1 MSVKKFKKHKGYESL
16 NRKFLQR
23 NDLSLEARGLLA
35 YMESMPDDYIF
46 HKTNLYKCFAKNK
59 KTSVERIWNE
69 LLDNHF
75 IIAFSKGKAP
85 KQEFEY
91 LFTHEGFSEQEV
103 EQISQEYLS
112 ENWEIAYRSG
122 TNRKPASYYQKQVK
136 NTQNTG
142 NEVLQELRKYQGV
155 ENQHLDN
162 HGISV
167 GVDFEQ
173 HNLNSSK
180 RTDNKL
186 TNKSFILNG
195 DEEEEKENK
204 KEISKFEEIAT
215 KEIPEALKMI
225 DTISKEMANPE
236 EAKNII
242 RFEVVESLA
251 SLPSSSQV
259 NTWLS
264 EAVSFSSENCQSY
277 PHLAEYIA
285 KNYKMRVQRW
295 TVERTK
301 TRLEEQ
307 NRENN
312 NFHIPMDGP
321 WNTK

>member
-1 MSVKKFKKHKGYESL
+1 MSVKKFRKSKGYESL
-16 NRKFLQR
+16 SREFLQR

-35 YMESMPDDYIF
+35 YMESMPDDYVF
-46 HKTNLYKCFAKNK
+46 HKTQLYKCFDKNK

-69 LLDNHF
+69 LLDQHF
-75 IIAFSKGKAP
+75 IIAFSRGSGP
-85 KQEFEY
+85 KQEFDY
-91 LFTHEGFSEQEV
+91 LFTHESFSEQDISELNNQYFAEGWEV
-103 EQISQEYLS
+103 
-112 ENWEIAYRSG
+112 AYRSG
-122 TNRKPASYYQKQVK
+122 TNRKPASFYQEKPK
-136 NTQNTG
+136 NEENTKADKSSKH
-142 NEVLQELRKYQGV
+142 EGV
-155 ENQHLDN
+155 ENQHPDN
-162 HGISV
+162 NGISK

-173 HNLNSSK
+173 HDLNSTKS
-180 RTDNKL
+180 TDNKL

-204 KEISKFEEIAT
+204 KEISTFEEIST

-307 NRENN
+307 NLECN

>member
-1 MSVKKFKKHKGYESL
+1 MSVKKFRKSKGYESL
-16 NRKFLQR
+16 SREFLQR

-35 YMESMPDDYIF
+35 YMESMPDDYVF
-46 HKTNLYKCFAKNK
+46 HKTQLYKCFDKNK

-69 LLDNHF
+69 LLDQHF
-75 IIAFSKGKAP
+75 IIAFSRGSGP
-85 KQEFEY
+85 KQEFDY
-91 LFTHEGFSEQEV
+91 LFTHESFSEQDISELNNQYFAEGWEV
-103 EQISQEYLS
+103 
-112 ENWEIAYRSG
+112 AYRSG
-122 TNRKPASYYQKQVK
+122 TNRKPASFYQEKPK
-136 NTQNTG
+136 NEENTKADKSSKH
-142 NEVLQELRKYQGV
+142 VGV
-155 ENQHLDN
+155 ENQHPDKN
-162 HGISV
+162 GISK

-173 HNLNSSK
+173 HDLNSTKS
-180 RTDNKL
+180 TDNKL

-204 KEISKFEEIAT
+204 KEISNFEEIAT

-225 DTISKEMANPE
+225 DTISKEMVNPE
-236 EAKNII
+236 AAKNII
-242 RFEVVESLA
+242 RFEVIESLA

-264 EAVSFSSENCQSY
+264 EAISFSSENCQSY

-301 TRLEEQ
+301 IRLEEQ
-307 NRENN
+307 NRESN

-321 WNTK
+321 WNSK

>member
-1 MSVKKFKKHKGYESL
+1 MSVKKFRKSKGYESL
-16 NRKFLQR
+16 SREFLQR

-35 YMESMPDDYIF
+35 YMESMPDDYVF
-46 HKTNLYKCFAKNK
+46 HKTQLYKCFDKNK

-69 LLDNHF
+69 LLDQHF
-75 IIAFSKGKAP
+75 IIAFSRGSGP
-85 KQEFEY
+85 KQEFDY
-91 LFTHEGFSEQEV
+91 LFTHESFSEQDISELNNQYFAAGWEV
-103 EQISQEYLS
+103 
-112 ENWEIAYRSG
+112 AYRSG
-122 TNRKPASYYQKQVK
+122 TNRKPASFYQEKPK
-136 NTQNTG
+136 NEENTKADKSSKH
-142 NEVLQELRKYQGV
+142 EGV
-155 ENQHLDN
+155 ENQHPDN
-162 HGISV
+162 NGISK

-173 HNLNSSK
+173 HDLNSTKS
-180 RTDNKL
+180 TDNKL

-204 KEISKFEEIAT
+204 KEISNFEEIAT

-225 DTISKEMANPE
+225 DTISKKMVNPE

>member
-1 MSVKKFKKHKGYESL
+1 MSVKKFRKSKGYESL
-16 NRKFLQR
+16 SREFLQR

-35 YMESMPDDYIF
+35 YMESMPDDYVF
-46 HKTNLYKCFAKNK
+46 HKTQLYKCFDKNK

-69 LLDNHF
+69 LLDQHF
-75 IIAFSKGKAP
+75 IIAFSRGSGP
-85 KQEFEY
+85 KQEFDY
-91 LFTHEGFSEQEV
+91 LFTHESFSEQDISELNNQYFAEGWEV
-103 EQISQEYLS
+103 
-112 ENWEIAYRSG
+112 AYRSG
-122 TNRKPASYYQKQVK
+122 TNRKPASFYQEKTK
-136 NTQNTG
+136 NEENAKADKSSKH
-142 NEVLQELRKYQGV
+142 EGV
-155 ENQHLDN
+155 ENQHPDN
-162 HGISV
+162 KGISN

-173 HNLNSSK
+173 HDLNSTKS
-180 RTDNKL
+180 TDNKL

-204 KEISKFEEIAT
+204 KVISNFEEIAT

-225 DTISKEMANPE
+225 DTISEEMVNPE

-264 EAVSFSSENCQSY
+264 EAISFSSENCQSY

-301 TRLEEQ
+301 IRLEEQ
-307 NRENN
+307 NRESN

-321 WNTK
+321 WNSK

>member
-1 MSVKKFKKHKGYESL
+1 MSVKKFRKSKGYESL
-16 NRKFLQR
+16 SREFLQR

-35 YMESMPDDYIF
+35 YMESMPDDYVF
-46 HKTNLYKCFAKNK
+46 HKTQLYKCFDKNK

-69 LLDNHF
+69 LLDQHF
-75 IIAFSKGKAP
+75 IIAFSRGSGP
-85 KQEFEY
+85 KQEFDY
-91 LFTHEGFSEQEV
+91 LFTHESFSEQDISELNNQYFAEGWEV
-103 EQISQEYLS
+103 
-112 ENWEIAYRSG
+112 AYRSG
-122 TNRKPASYYQKQVK
+122 TNRKPASFYQEKPK
-136 NTQNTG
+136 NEENTKADKSS
-142 NEVLQELRKYQGV
+142 KYEGV
-155 ENQHLDN
+155 ENQHPDN
-162 HGISV
+162 NGISK

-173 HNLNSSK
+173 HDLNSTKS
-180 RTDNKL
+180 TDNKL

-204 KEISKFEEIAT
+204 KEISNFEEIAT

-225 DTISKEMANPE
+225 DTISKEMVNPE

-242 RFEVVESLA
+242 RFEVVESLV

>member
-1 MSVKKFKKHKGYESL
+1 MSIKKFRKSKGYESL
-16 NRKFLQR
+16 SREFLQR

-35 YMESMPDDYIF
+35 YMESMPDDYVF
-46 HKTNLYKCFAKNK
+46 HKTQLYKCFDKNK

-69 LLDNHF
+69 LLDQHF
-75 IIAFSKGKAP
+75 IIAFSRGSGP
-85 KQEFEY
+85 KQEFDY
-91 LFTHEGFSEQEV
+91 LFTHESFSEQDISELNNQYFAEGWEV
-103 EQISQEYLS
+103 
-112 ENWEIAYRSG
+112 AYRSG
-122 TNRKPASYYQKQVK
+122 TNRKPASFYQEKPK
-136 NTQNTG
+136 NEENTKAYKSSKH
-142 NEVLQELRKYQGV
+142 EGV
-155 ENQHLDN
+155 ENQHPDN
-162 HGISV
+162 NGISK

-173 HNLNSSK
+173 HDLNSTKS
-180 RTDNKL
+180 TDNKL

-225 DTISKEMANPE
+225 DTISKEMVNPE

>member
-1 MSVKKFKKHKGYESL
+1 MSVKKFRKSKGYESL
-16 NRKFLQR
+16 SREFLQR

-35 YMESMPDDYIF
+35 YMESMPDDYVF
-46 HKTNLYKCFAKNK
+46 HKTQLYKCFEKNK
-59 KTSVERIWNE
+59 KRSVERIWNE
-69 LLDNHF
+69 LLDKHF
-75 IIAFSKGKAP
+75 IIAFSRGSGP
-85 KQEFEY
+85 RQEFDY
-91 LFTHEGFSEQEV
+91 LFTHESFSEQDISELNNQYFAEGWEV
-103 EQISQEYLS
+103 
-112 ENWEIAYRSG
+112 AYRSG
-122 TNRKPASYYQKQVK
+122 TNRKPASFYQEKSKKEENNIPDKTSKHEGV
-136 NTQNTG
+136 QN
-142 NEVLQELRKYQGV
+142 E
-155 ENQHLDN
+155 HPDN
-162 HGISV
+162 KGISV
-167 GVDFEQ
+167 GVHFEQ

-204 KEISKFEEIAT
+204 KEFSKFEEIAK

-225 DTISKEMANPE
+225 DTISKEMVNPE

-301 TRLEEQ
+301 TRLEER

>member
-1 MSVKKFKKHKGYESL
+1 MSVKKFRKSKGYESL
-16 NRKFLQR
+16 SREFLQR

-35 YMESMPDDYIF
+35 YMESMPDDYVF
-46 HKTNLYKCFAKNK
+46 HKTQLYKCFDKNK

-69 LLDNHF
+69 LLDQHF
-75 IIAFSKGKAP
+75 IIAFSRGLGP
-85 KQEFEY
+85 KQEFDY
-91 LFTHEGFSEQEV
+91 LFTHESFSEQDISELNNQYFAEGWEV
-103 EQISQEYLS
+103 
-112 ENWEIAYRSG
+112 AYRSG
-122 TNRKPASYYQKQVK
+122 TNRKPASFYQEKTK
-136 NTQNTG
+136 NEE
-142 NEVLQELRKYQGV
+142 NEKADKYSKHEGV
-155 ENQHLDN
+155 ENQHPDN
-162 HGISV
+162 KGISK

-173 HNLNSSK
+173 HDLNSTKS
-180 RTDNKL
+180 TDNKL

-204 KEISKFEEIAT
+204 KVISNFEEIAT

-225 DTISKEMANPE
+225 DTISEEMVNPE
-236 EAKNII
+236 ESKNII

-264 EAVSFSSENCQSY
+264 EAISFSSENCQSY

-285 KNYKMRVQRW
+285 KNYKMRVQKW

-301 TRLEEQ
+301 IRLEEQ
-307 NRENN
+307 NRESN

-321 WNTK
+321 WNSK

>member
-1 MSVKKFKKHKGYESL
+1 MSVKKFRKSKGYESL
-16 NRKFLQR
+16 SREFLQR

-35 YMESMPDDYIF
+35 YMESMPDDYVF
-46 HKTNLYKCFAKNK
+46 HKTQLYKCFDKNK

-69 LLDNHF
+69 LLDQHF
-75 IIAFSKGKAP
+75 IIAFSRGSGP
-85 KQEFEY
+85 KQEFDY
-91 LFTHEGFSEQEV
+91 LFTHESFSEQDISELNNQYFAEGWEV
-103 EQISQEYLS
+103 
-112 ENWEIAYRSG
+112 AYRSG
-122 TNRKPASYYQKQVK
+122 TNRKPASFYQEKPK
-136 NTQNTG
+136 NEENTKDDKSSKH
-142 NEVLQELRKYQGV
+142 VGV
-155 ENQHLDN
+155 ENQHPDKN
-162 HGISV
+162 GISK

-173 HNLNSSK
+173 HDLNSIKS
-180 RTDNKL
+180 TDNKL

-204 KEISKFEEIAT
+204 KEISNFEEIAT

-225 DTISKEMANPE
+225 DTISKEMVNPE

>member
-1 MSVKKFKKHKGYESL
+1 MSVKKFRKSKGYESL
-16 NRKFLQR
+16 SREFLQR

-35 YMESMPDDYIF
+35 YMESMPDDYVF
-46 HKTNLYKCFAKNK
+46 HKTQLYKCFDKNK

-69 LLDNHF
+69 LLDQHF
-75 IIAFSKGKAP
+75 IIAFSRGSGP
-85 KQEFEY
+85 KQEFDY
-91 LFTHEGFSEQEV
+91 LFTHESFSEQDISELNNQYFAEGWEV
-103 EQISQEYLS
+103 
-112 ENWEIAYRSG
+112 AYRSG
-122 TNRKPASYYQKQVK
+122 TNRKPASFYQEKPK
-136 NTQNTG
+136 NEENTKADKSSKH
-142 NEVLQELRKYQGV
+142 EGV
-155 ENQHLDN
+155 ENQHPDN
-162 HGISV
+162 NGFSK

-173 HNLNSSK
+173 HDLNSTKS
-180 RTDNKL
+180 TDNKL

-204 KEISKFEEIAT
+204 KEISNFEEIAT

-225 DTISKEMANPE
+225 DTISKEMVNPE

>member
-1 MSVKKFKKHKGYESL
+1 MSVKKFRKSKGYESL
-16 NRKFLQR
+16 SREFLQR

-35 YMESMPDDYIF
+35 YMESMPDDYVF
-46 HKTNLYKCFAKNK
+46 HKTQLYKCFDKNK

-69 LLDNHF
+69 LLDQHF
-75 IIAFSKGKAP
+75 IIAFSRGSGP
-85 KQEFEY
+85 KQEFDY
-91 LFTHEGFSEQEV
+91 LFTHESFSEQDISELNNQYFAEGWEV
-103 EQISQEYLS
+103 
-112 ENWEIAYRSG
+112 AYRSG
-122 TNRKPASYYQKQVK
+122 TNRKPASFYQEKPK
-136 NTQNTG
+136 NEEKTKADKSSKH
-142 NEVLQELRKYQGV
+142 EGV
-155 ENQHLDN
+155 ENQHPDN
-162 HGISV
+162 NGISK

-173 HNLNSSK
+173 HNLNSTKS
-180 RTDNKL
+180 TDNKL

-225 DTISKEMANPE
+225 DTISKEMVNPE

-307 NRENN
+307 KRENN

>member
-1 MSVKKFKKHKGYESL
+1 MSVKKFRKSKGYESL
-16 NRKFLQR
+16 SREFLQR

-35 YMESMPDDYIF
+35 YMESMPDDYVF
-46 HKTNLYKCFAKNK
+46 HKTQLYKCFDKNK

-69 LLDNHF
+69 LLDQHF
-75 IIAFSKGKAP
+75 IIAFSRGTGP
-85 KQEFEY
+85 KQEFDY
-91 LFTHEGFSEQEV
+91 LFTHESFSKQDISELNNQYFAEGWEV
-103 EQISQEYLS
+103 
-112 ENWEIAYRSG
+112 AYRSG
-122 TNRKPASYYQKQVK
+122 TNRKPASFYQEKPK
-136 NTQNTG
+136 NEENTKADKSSKH
-142 NEVLQELRKYQGV
+142 EGV
-155 ENQHLDN
+155 ENQHPDN
-162 HGISV
+162 NGISK

-173 HNLNSSK
+173 HDLNSTKS
-180 RTDNKL
+180 TDNKL

-204 KEISKFEEIAT
+204 KAISNFEEIAT

-251 SLPSSSQV
+251 SLPSSYQV

-264 EAVSFSSENCQSY
+264 EAVSFSSEKCQSY

>member
-1 MSVKKFKKHKGYESL
+1 MSVKKFRKSKGYESL
-16 NRKFLQR
+16 SREFLQR

-35 YMESMPDDYIF
+35 YMESMPDDYVF
-46 HKTNLYKCFAKNK
+46 HKTQLYKCFDKNK

-69 LLDNHF
+69 LLDQHF
-75 IIAFSKGKAP
+75 IIAFSRGSGP
-85 KQEFEY
+85 KQEFDY
-91 LFTHEGFSEQEV
+91 LFTHESFSEQDISELNNQYFAEGWEV
-103 EQISQEYLS
+103 
-112 ENWEIAYRSG
+112 AYRSG
-122 TNRKPASYYQKQVK
+122 TNRKPASFYQEKTK
-136 NTQNTG
+136 NEENTTAG
-142 NEVLQELRKYQGV
+142 KSSKHECVG
-155 ENQHLDN
+155 NQHPDN
-162 HGISV
+162 NGISV
-167 GVDFEQ
+167 GVRFEQ
-173 HNLNSSK
+173 HDLNSTKS
-180 RTDNKL
+180 TDNKL

-204 KEISKFEEIAT
+204 KEFSKFEEIAT

>member
-180 RTDNKL
+180 STGNKFI
-186 TNKSFILNG
+186 NKGLLING
-195 DEEEEKENK
+195 DDEEENNKQSSEFQYQFEKAKRDYLECFPFEKELIESLMKTKFPEDRKIEMMDFLFTTRVGFDLDYSDPTQASIAFAELVQEQLMDNK
-204 KEISKFEEIAT
+204 YNSTQNYLSYFRIGLQQKIAT
-215 KEIPEALKMI
+215 KK
-225 DTISKEMANPE
+225 
-236 EAKNII
+236 
-242 RFEVVESLA
+242 
-251 SLPSSSQV
+251 
-259 NTWLS
+259 
-264 EAVSFSSENCQSY
+264 AVSFVHY
-277 PHLAEYIA
+277 
-285 KNYKMRVQRW
+285 
-295 TVERTK
+295 
-301 TRLEEQ
+301 
-307 NRENN
+307 
-312 NFHIPMDGP
+312 
-321 WNTK
+321 

>member
-1 MSVKKFKKHKGYESL
+1 MSVKKFRKSKGYESL
-16 NRKFLQR
+16 SREFLQR

-35 YMESMPDDYIF
+35 YMESMPDDYVF
-46 HKTNLYKCFAKNK
+46 HKTQLYKCFDKNK

-69 LLDNHF
+69 LLDQHF
-75 IIAFSKGKAP
+75 IIAFSRGSGP
-85 KQEFEY
+85 KQEFDY
-91 LFTHEGFSEQEV
+91 LFTHESFSEQDISELNNQYFAEGWEV
-103 EQISQEYLS
+103 
-112 ENWEIAYRSG
+112 AYRSG
-122 TNRKPASYYQKQVK
+122 TNRKPASFYQEKPK
-136 NTQNTG
+136 NEENTKADKSSKH
-142 NEVLQELRKYQGV
+142 EGV
-155 ENQHLDN
+155 ENQHPDN
-162 HGISV
+162 NGISK

-173 HNLNSSK
+173 HDLNSTKS
-180 RTDNKL
+180 TDNKL

-204 KEISKFEEIAT
+204 KEISNFEEIAM

-225 DTISKEMANPE
+225 DTISKEMVNPE

>member
-1 MSVKKFKKHKGYESL
+1 M
-16 NRKFLQR
+16 
-23 NDLSLEARGLLA
+23 SLEARGLLA
-35 YMESMPDDYIF
+35 YMESMPDDYVF
-46 HKTNLYKCFAKNK
+46 HKTQLYKCFDKNK
-59 KTSVERIWNE
+59 KTLVERIWNE
-69 LLDNHF
+69 LLDQHF
-75 IIAFSKGKAP
+75 IIAFSGCSRP
-85 KQEFEY
+85 KQEFDY
-91 LFTHEGFSEQEV
+91 LFTYESFSEQDISELNNQYFAEGWEV
-103 EQISQEYLS
+103 
-112 ENWEIAYRSG
+112 AYRSG
-122 TNRKPASYYQKQVK
+122 TNRKLASFYQEKPK
-136 NTQNTG
+136 NEEHTKTDKSSKH
-142 NEVLQELRKYQGV
+142 E
-155 ENQHLDN
+155 
-162 HGISV
+162 
-167 GVDFEQ
+167 GVDFQQ
-173 HNLNSSK
+173 HDLNITKS
-180 RTDNKL
+180 TDNKL

-195 DEEEEKENK
+195 DEEEEKE
-204 KEISKFEEIAT
+204 ISDFEEIAT

-225 DTISKEMANPE
+225 DIISKEMVNPE

-312 NFHIPMDGP
+312 IFHIPMDGP

>member
-1 MSVKKFKKHKGYESL
+1 MSIKKFRKKNKGYESL
-16 NRKFLQR
+16 SREFLQR

-35 YMESMPDDYIF
+35 YMESMPDDYVF
-46 HKTNLYKCFAKNK
+46 HKTQLYKCFDKNK

-69 LLDNHF
+69 LLDQHF
-75 IIAFSKGKAP
+75 IIAFSRGSGP
-85 KQEFEY
+85 KQEFDY
-91 LFTHEGFSEQEV
+91 LFTHESFSEQDISELNNQYFAEGWEV
-103 EQISQEYLS
+103 
-112 ENWEIAYRSG
+112 AYRSG
-122 TNRKPASYYQKQVK
+122 TNRKPASFYQEKPK
-136 NTQNTG
+136 NEENTKADKSSKH
-142 NEVLQELRKYQGV
+142 EGV
-155 ENQHLDN
+155 DFQHPDN
-162 HGISV
+162 NGTSK

-173 HNLNSSK
+173 RDLNSSK

-204 KEISKFEEIAT
+204 KEISNFEEIAT

-295 TVERTK
+295 AVERTK

>member
-1 MSVKKFKKHKGYESL
+1 MSVKKFRKSKGYESL
-16 NRKFLQR
+16 SREFLQR

-35 YMESMPDDYIF
+35 YMESMPDDYVF
-46 HKTNLYKCFAKNK
+46 HKTQLYKCFDKNK

-69 LLDNHF
+69 LLDQHF
-75 IIAFSKGKAP
+75 IIAFSRGSGP
-85 KQEFEY
+85 KQEFDY
-91 LFTHEGFSEQEV
+91 LFTHESFSEQDISELNNQYFAEGWEV
-103 EQISQEYLS
+103 
-112 ENWEIAYRSG
+112 AYRSG
-122 TNRKPASYYQKQVK
+122 TNRKPASFYQEKPK
-136 NTQNTG
+136 NEENTKADKSSKH
-142 NEVLQELRKYQGV
+142 EGV
-155 ENQHLDN
+155 ENQHPDN
-162 HGISV
+162 NGISK

-173 HNLNSSK
+173 HDLNSTKS
-180 RTDNKL
+180 TDNKL

-225 DTISKEMANPE
+225 DTISKEMVNPE

-307 NRENN
+307 KRENN

>member
-1 MSVKKFKKHKGYESL
+1 MSVKKFRKSKGYESL
-16 NRKFLQR
+16 SREFLQR

-35 YMESMPDDYIF
+35 YMESMPDDYVF
-46 HKTNLYKCFAKNK
+46 HKTQLYKCFDKNK

-69 LLDNHF
+69 LLDQHF
-75 IIAFSKGKAP
+75 IIAFSRGSGP
-85 KQEFEY
+85 KQEFDY
-91 LFTHEGFSEQEV
+91 LFTHESFSEQDISELNNQYFAEGWEV
-103 EQISQEYLS
+103 
-112 ENWEIAYRSG
+112 AYRSG
-122 TNRKPASYYQKQVK
+122 TNRKPASFYQEKTK
-136 NTQNTG
+136 NEENAKADKSSKH
-142 NEVLQELRKYQGV
+142 EGV
-155 ENQHLDN
+155 ENQHPDN
-162 HGISV
+162 KGISK

-173 HNLNSSK
+173 HDLNSTKS
-180 RTDNKL
+180 TDNKL

-204 KEISKFEEIAT
+204 KVISNFEEIAT

-225 DTISKEMANPE
+225 DTISEEMVNPE

-264 EAVSFSSENCQSY
+264 EAISFSSENCQSY

-301 TRLEEQ
+301 IRLEEQ
-307 NRENN
+307 NRESN

-321 WNTK
+321 WNSK

>member
-1 MSVKKFKKHKGYESL
+1 MSVKKFRKSKGYESL
-16 NRKFLQR
+16 SREFLQR

-35 YMESMPDDYIF
+35 YMESMPDDYVF
-46 HKTNLYKCFAKNK
+46 HKTQLYKCFDKNK

-69 LLDNHF
+69 LLDQHF
-75 IIAFSKGKAP
+75 IIAFSRGSGP
-85 KQEFEY
+85 KQEFDY
-91 LFTHEGFSEQEV
+91 LFTHESFSEQDISELNNQYFAEGWEV
-103 EQISQEYLS
+103 
-112 ENWEIAYRSG
+112 AYRSG
-122 TNRKPASYYQKQVK
+122 TNRKPASFYQEKLQNEE
-136 NTQNTG
+136 NTKADKSSKH
-142 NEVLQELRKYQGV
+142 EGV
-155 ENQHLDN
+155 ENQHPDN
-162 HGISV
+162 NGISK

-173 HNLNSSK
+173 HNLNSTKS
-180 RTDNKL
+180 TDNKL

-215 KEIPEALKMI
+215 KEILEALKMI

-312 NFHIPMDGP
+312 NFHIPMNGP

>member
-1 MSVKKFKKHKGYESL
+1 MSVKKFRKSKGYESL
-16 NRKFLQR
+16 SREFLQR

-35 YMESMPDDYIF
+35 YMESMPDDYVF
-46 HKTNLYKCFAKNK
+46 HKTQLYKCFDKNK

-69 LLDNHF
+69 LLDQHF
-75 IIAFSKGKAP
+75 IIAFSRGSGP
-85 KQEFEY
+85 KQEFDY
-91 LFTHEGFSEQEV
+91 LFTHESFSEQDISELNNQYFAEGWEV
-103 EQISQEYLS
+103 
-112 ENWEIAYRSG
+112 AYRSG
-122 TNRKPASYYQKQVK
+122 TNRKPASFYQEKPQNEE
-136 NTQNTG
+136 NTKADKSSKH
-142 NEVLQELRKYQGV
+142 EGV
-155 ENQHLDN
+155 ENQHPDN
-162 HGISV
+162 NGISK

-173 HNLNSSK
+173 HNLNSTKS
-180 RTDNKL
+180 TDNKL

-225 DTISKEMANPE
+225 ETISKEMANPE

-312 NFHIPMDGP
+312 NFHIPMNGP

>member
-1 MSVKKFKKHKGYESL
+1 MSVKKFRKSKGYESL
-16 NRKFLQR
+16 SREFLQR

-35 YMESMPDDYIF
+35 YMESMPDDYVF
-46 HKTNLYKCFAKNK
+46 HKTQLYKCFEKNK
-59 KTSVERIWNE
+59 KRSVERIWNE
-69 LLDNHF
+69 LLDKHF
-75 IIAFSKGKAP
+75 IIAFSRGSGP
-85 KQEFEY
+85 RQEFDY
-91 LFTHEGFSEQEV
+91 LFTHESFSEQDISELNNQYFAEGWEV
-103 EQISQEYLS
+103 
-112 ENWEIAYRSG
+112 AYRSG
-122 TNRKPASYYQKQVK
+122 TNRKPASFYQEKSKKEENNIPDKTSKHEGV
-136 NTQNTG
+136 QN
-142 NEVLQELRKYQGV
+142 E
-155 ENQHLDN
+155 HPDN
-162 HGISV
+162 KGISV
-167 GVDFEQ
+167 GVHFEQ

-204 KEISKFEEIAT
+204 KEVSKFEEIAT

-225 DTISKEMANPE
+225 DTISKEMVNPE

-277 PHLAEYIA
+277 LHLAEYIA